1 MLLHKLWAHLGTLL
15 AALFAGLADTQM
27 VSTATNVQVM
37 VTAVAGALIA
47 LHIPYAATF
56 ERDFQ
61 QGLQAAIKAYK
72 AAQPRP
78 PVPGGPS
85 TTTLPAPQNP
95 PYPPIP

>member
-15 AALFAGLADTQM
+15 AALFAGLADTQT
-27 VSTATNVQVM
+27 VSASTNVQVM

-72 AAQPRP
+72 AAQTPAAP
-78 PVPGGPS
+78 
-85 TTTLPAPQNP
+85 PAPPAHPIP
-95 PYPPIP
+95 PYPPTP